1 MKHQRILVI
10 GGGGFIGRYVVDRLV
25 ARVASVVVPTRR
37 RERIKPLILLP
48 TVEVVEAD
56 VHDPVA
62 LGRLVS
68 DCDAVINL
76 VGILHGDRPPTA
88 NASYGSQFLQAH
100 VELPRRIVS
109 VCERHGVRRLL
120 HVSALGADPRG
131 PSMYLRS
138 KGDGERAAQS
148 SSLLETTVFR
158 PSVVFGREDRFLN
171 LFAQMARWLPVLAI
185 GRPDTRFQPVW
196 VADVASAIVNA
207 LDRVETYGRTYEL
220 CGPRTYTLRE
230 LVQFA
235 ARASGHPRWVVGLP
249 DPAAG
254 MMAWFLEHLPGEP
267 MMSRDNLDSL
277 KVDNIAS
284 RQPYW
289 PAPELAIRPTPME
302 PEAVLYL
309 AGLHPRT
316 RFSGFRARARR

>member
-1 MKHQRILVI
+1 MKHQRILVL
-10 GGGGFIGRYVVDRLV
+10 GGGGFIGRYVVDRLA
-25 ARVASVVVPTRR
+25 ARVASVVIPTRR
-37 RERIKPLILLP
+37 RDHVKELILLP
-48 TVEVVEAD
+48 TADVVEAD

-76 VGILHGDRPPTA
+76 VGILHGNRPPS
-88 NASYGSQFLQAH
+88 ASAPYGSQFLQAH
-100 VELPRRIVS
+100 VELPRRIVAA
-109 VCERHGVRRLL
+109 CERYGVRRLL
-120 HVSALGADPRG
+120 HMSALGADPKG

-148 SSLLETTVFR
+148 SSMLETTVFR

-171 LFAQMARWLPVLAI
+171 LFAKMARWLPVLAL
-185 GRPDTRFQPVW
+185 GRPDARLQPVW
-196 VADVASAIVNA
+196 VADVASAIVTS
-207 LDRVETYGRTYEL
+207 LDQVETYGRTYEL

-230 LVQFA
+230 LVRFA
-235 ARASGHPRWVVGLP
+235 ARASGHPRLVLGLP
-249 DPAAG
+249 DTVARA
-254 MMAWFLEHLPGEP
+254 MAWCFERLPGEP
-267 MMSRDNLDSL
+267 VMSRDNLESLRIDS
-277 KVDNIAS
+277 VAS

-289 PAPELAIRPTPME
+289 PARELGIRPTPME